1 LVDQVFSLEA
11 GRKKTMILSLL
22 YHDVV
27 EPGQFASSG
36 FPHGDAHIY
45 KLERSQFELHLQ
57 KIDQAPKS
65 AKVALLDHASQDIGS
80 EVLLFTFDDGGAS
93 ALPIAALLEEH
104 GWRGHFFITTD
115 YIGKPGFVREDQI
128 RELHHRG
135 HVVGS
140 HSCSHPA
147 RMSHC
152 PPEQLVREWKESARV
167 LSNILGDRLRV
178 ASVPGGY
185 YSKRVAEAAANS
197 GIEVLFN
204 SEPTSHIKHV
214 KGCIVLGRYSIQQ
227 GVSAETVAGIASGER
242 LPRLRQ
248 YLLWNSKKIA
258 KHLGGN
264 YYISLRKSL
273 LRNDGSP

>member
-1 LVDQVFSLEA
+1 
-11 GRKKTMILSLL
+11 MILSLL

-36 FPHGDAHIY
+36 FPQGDANIY

-57 KIDQAPKS
+57 KIAQTPKH
-65 AKVALLDHASQDIGS
+65 ANVALLDRASANIGS
-80 EVLLFTFDDGGAS
+80 DALLFTFDDGGAS
-93 ALPIAALLEEH
+93 ALLSATLLEQQ
-104 GWRGHFFITTD
+104 GWRGHFFVTTD
-115 YIGKPGFVREDQI
+115 YIGKPGFLGEAQI
-128 RELHHRG
+128 RELHQRG
-135 HVVGS
+135 HVIGS
-140 HSCSHPA
+140 HSCSHPP

-152 PPEQLVREWKESARV
+152 PPAQLSREWKESARV
-167 LSNILGDRLRV
+167 LSDILGRDLLV

-185 YSKRVAEAAANS
+185 YSRRVAEAAASS

-204 SEPTSHIKHV
+204 SEPGTDITHV
-214 KGCIVLGRYSIQQ
+214 NGCMVLGRYSIQQ
-227 GVSAETVAGIASGER
+227 GVSADTVARIASGER

-258 KHLGGN
+258 KRLGGN

-273 LRNDGSP
+273 LRNAGS

>member
-1 LVDQVFSLEA
+1 
-11 GRKKTMILSLL
+11 MILSLL

-36 FPHGDAHIY
+36 FPDGDAQIY

-57 KIDQAPKS
+57 KIDQIPKR
-65 AKVALLDHASQDIGS
+65 AKVVLVDHASQDIGR
-80 EVLLFTFDDGGAS
+80 EALLFTFDDGGSS
-93 ALPIAALLEEH
+93 ALRIATLLEKH

-115 YIGKPGFVREDQI
+115 YIGKPGFLGEDQI
-128 RELHHRG
+128 RDLHHRG
-135 HVVGS
+135 HAVGS

-152 PPEQLVREWKESARV
+152 SQEQLLREWKESSRV
-167 LSNILGDRLRV
+167 LSNILGDKLRV

-185 YSKRVAEAAANS
+185 YSRRVAEAAADS

-204 SEPTSHIKHV
+204 SEPTSGLKHV
-214 KGCIVLGRYSIQQ
+214 KGCMVLGRYSIQQ
-227 GVSAETVAGIASGER
+227 GVSDETAARIASGER

-258 KHLGGN
+258 KRLGGN

-273 LRNDGSP
+273 LRNAGS